1 MFDIGLCHISVISNQ
16 YGALEVSKNTFYF
29 LLFATDTF
37 KFFMNMLQL
46 VGF

>member
-1 MFDIGLCHISVISNQ
+1 MFDIGLCHIYVISNQ

-29 LLFATDTF
+29 LLFATDT
-37 KFFMNMLQL
+37 KLSMNMLQL